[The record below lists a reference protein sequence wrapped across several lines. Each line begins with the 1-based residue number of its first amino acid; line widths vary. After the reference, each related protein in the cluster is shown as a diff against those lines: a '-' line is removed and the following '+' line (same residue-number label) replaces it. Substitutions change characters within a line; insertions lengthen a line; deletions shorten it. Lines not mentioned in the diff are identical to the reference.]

1 MTFDLSTGEELRLS
15 DLFPA
20 GEDYLSYLN
29 TQIVA
34 QMGQGYDEGSPFSGL
49 RGDETFYLT
58 IGRED
63 SVEICFPGI
72 LREIGVSVEVPIPRF
87 EETTE
92 PETTGTE

>member
-1 MTFDLSTGEELRLS
+1 M
-15 DLFPA
+15 
-20 GEDYLSYLN
+20 
-29 TQIVA
+29 I
-34 QMGQGYDEGSPFSGL
+34 GSPFSGL

-58 IGRED
+58 VGSED
-63 SVEICFPGI
+63 SVVICFPGI